1 MLLDLASLINSR
13 KLSGRFASELIVLA
27 RQYNPKNNGA
37 WQPDEITKEAIQK
50 DTLRVLNKKQG
61 GAKDNVK
68 LKEIIWKIN
77 DFQGIQRLA
86 EQILVARQIAT
97 AKRYLEPRK

>member
-1 MLLDLASLINSR
+1 MSSL
-13 KLSGRFASELIVLA
+13 FW
-27 RQYNPKNNGA
+27 QNNGA
-37 WQPDEITKEAIQK
+37 WQPVKITKDAINN

-61 GAKDNVK
+61 GAKDNDK
-68 LKEIIWKIN
+68 LKKIVGDIE